1 MKTKTKTLSIF
12 DVDIT
17 LLNNF
22 IRNIINNPSRPL
34 LTIDL
39 YTKKEIQQ
47 NKIDNHNTL
56 INNKEFIFNDNSKM
70 IIRLNS
76 TYFERV
82 KFSNEKHH
90 LIIEIR
96 INRDYKKLKFFDN
109 RLSEVVAYLIL
120 NLDDETM
127 ELSVSDTTLFTH
139 KQITKS
145 KRLLTIETLKL
156 LTTLYKQSRIPY
168 SNEQWKQITKLV
180 I

>member
-22 IRNIINNPSRPL
+22 IRNIIYRPL

-39 YTKKEIQQ
+39 YTKKEI
-47 NKIDNHNTL
+47 IDNHNTL

-82 KFSNEKHH
+82 QFGKEKHH

-109 RLSEVVAYLIL
+109 RLSEVVSYLIL

-127 ELSVSDTTLFTH
+127 ELSVSDKTLFTST
-139 KQITKS
+139 QITKS

-168 SNEQWKQITKLV
+168 SNEQWKQITKPTT
-180 I
+180 